1 MATLIKST
9 EDIKSYVSINNSVTF
24 ENIQPYVNQAE
35 RKFIVSII
43 GEILYNAWA
52 ATKPTGTELKAYKLF
67 QEASANLAWFLYLP
81 LAQLSVTDEAI
92 LVESAE
98 YTKPAEW
105 WQIRDLRRSVVD
117 AGFNAIDEALKI
129 MEANVEDFDP
139 WEATEGYTIF
149 SELLVK
155 RTDTFNRWFNISNS
169 RRTFLALKPYLLEVH
184 HQYIAPLLNTA
195 TLTTIAAA
203 AEAIHKEVLDVLQAA
218 MVNFTVAKIATT
230 GVFDITPSGIYQR
243 LDDFQGYKTNP
254 LDPTQLNNLYQDRLV
269 AAQQHLK
276 KAITLIEANPSE
288 FTDYQPKATVDF
300 VQPSNTK
307 SIVSF

>member
-1 MATLIKST
+1 
-9 EDIKSYVSINNSVTF
+9 
-24 ENIQPYVNQAE
+24 
-35 RKFIVSII
+35 
-43 GEILYNAWA
+43 
-52 ATKPTGTELKAYKLF
+52 
-67 QEASANLAWFLYLP
+67 
-81 LAQLSVTDEAI
+81 
-92 LVESAE
+92 
-98 YTKPAEW
+98 
-105 WQIRDLRRSVVD
+105 
-117 AGFNAIDEALKI
+117 
-129 MEANVEDFDP
+129 
-139 WEATEGYTIF
+139 
-149 SELLVK
+149 
-155 RTDTFNRWFNISNS
+155 
-169 RRTFLALKPYLLEVH
+169 
-184 HQYIAPLLNTA
+184 
-195 TLTTIAAA
+195 
-203 AEAIHKEVLDVLQAA
+203 HKEVLDVLQAA